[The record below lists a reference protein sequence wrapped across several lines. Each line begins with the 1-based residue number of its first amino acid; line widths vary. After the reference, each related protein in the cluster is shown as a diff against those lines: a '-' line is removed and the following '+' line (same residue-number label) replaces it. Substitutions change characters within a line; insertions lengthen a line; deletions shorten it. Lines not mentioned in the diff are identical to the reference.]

1 MDSFDGGRRRDP
13 RSPLPPAERR
23 ALRDGEPLEQ
33 RLDRW
38 MSTGRQLVEGV
49 SGGRPGTRQGGR
61 RPDGRPGSRGGFDGL
76 GRWVEDRLDW
86 LLDDSDDWPEPWQEN
101 ERRRGEPPAPS
112 RAGQTPEPDR
122 ARARSAGSRRPL
134 QAISRRGGATVERA
148 APGAA
153 AMPSRPAPAR
163 GVLATPASAGSP
175 HPANGGSDAGE
186 EWPDAEAFSVPRWQ
200 RPSAPL
206 QRPDPLQTELEQR
219 SRERDQDGA
228 PPPAAPARPLPRSS
242 RRR

>member
-13 RSPLPPAERR
+13 RAPLPPAERR
-23 ALRDGEPLEQ
+23 PNRDGEPLEQ

-61 RPDGRPGSRGGFDGL
+61 RPEGRAGQRGGFDGL

-86 LLDDSDDWPEPWQEN
+86 LLDDSDDWPEPWQQS
-101 ERRRGEPPAPS
+101 ERRRAEPPAPMDPGLW
-112 RAGQTPEPDR
+112 REPEQ
-122 ARARSAGSRRPL
+122 ASERSPRSRRPL
-134 QAISRRGGATVERA
+134 QAISRRGGVQ
-148 APGAA
+148 PDGA
-153 AMPSRPAPAR
+153 
-163 GVLATPASAGSP
+163 
-175 HPANGGSDAGE
+175 D
-186 EWPDAEAFSVPRWQ
+186 WPDDEAFSVPRWQ

-206 QRPDPLQTELEQR
+206 RRPDPLQTELER
-219 SRERDQDGA
+219 RGPETVDGA
-228 PPPAAPARPLPRSS
+228 ETRPGAGARPLPRSS